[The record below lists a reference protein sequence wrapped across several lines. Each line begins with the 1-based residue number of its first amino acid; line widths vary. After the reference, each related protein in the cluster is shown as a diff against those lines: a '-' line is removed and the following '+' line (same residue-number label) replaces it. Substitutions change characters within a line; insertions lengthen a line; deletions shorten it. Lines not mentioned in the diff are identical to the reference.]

1 MISIYEVKK
10 GFSKS
15 LLAISIGATLSIS
28 SISLADN
35 TTGTIR
41 GSVLNVAKSD
51 KVRITDV
58 ARGISKDISIGNGGE
73 FRVGSLPPGEY
84 QLDLYSGGQ
93 VTESRSVSVSLGGTV
108 NIALGDSSE
117 MEEVIVQGQ
126 RISQVDTGIAESGLV
141 ISSDEIIE
149 LPVARN
155 LDSVTLLA
163 PSVSRG
169 DRTFD
174 EFGGGTSFAG
184 ASIAENV
191 SYINGLNTTNFRN
204 GLGYST
210 VPFEFY
216 DNIQVKTGGY
226 SAKFG
231 RSTGGVMNATT
242 KSGSNEFK
250 FGTSFYYDEE
260 TETAP
265 NTFVYDNDQ
274 DELNAREAN
283 IYASGPIIE
292 DRLFFYALYSG
303 VLKNK
308 EYYGMTSGRGYKE
321 ETESDFWGVKIDGYI
336 TEDHRIELTA
346 FSDERDIVEGI
357 YNYDSETEQTGDYIG
372 DIVYGRGGFNWIA
385 SYIGNLNDDMT
396 LSISY
401 GENTQDRSEI
411 PENKDA
417 STVYWYNPGRVS
429 IGDWVGSTVEVG
441 EDTRE
446 MFRIDFSWVIK
457 DHFVEVGIDNET
469 NNLTEN
475 TTYSGGEVWRL
486 YPELGRARNLIY
498 ENVGSFETESTA
510 FYLQD
515 TWQIT
520 DDWSVQLGLRNE
532 TFTNKNAAGEEFID
546 VSDQWAPRFST
557 VWDPTGEGKQKIF
570 ANFGLYYLP
579 VASNTN
585 VRLAGTELYT
595 TEWFDWDGS
604 CLNSDST
611 PCNLGESDGLGY
623 YADGSLKDTKSV
635 VDKNID
641 PMYQSEYI
649 LGYEYIMDSGIQLG
663 VRGIYRNLEVALEDL
678 AIDAAVI
685 DYYNSSGTWDAS
697 KVDGASVEDIFGGF
711 HQYVLTNPGNDM
723 RIYIPEQGEY
733 INLSAAQL
741 GYPEAKR
748 QYGAVE
754 FTFKRPFD
762 GRWSLD
768 ASYTW
773 GHSWGNN
780 EGYVR
785 SDNGQTD
792 SGLTTNFDQPGLIEG
807 GYGDLPNDRRHTV
820 KAFGT
825 YSFDMG
831 LRLGANFM
839 WQTGRP
845 KNCFG
850 MHPNDVFAQEY
861 GSESF
866 YCQGELNS
874 RGSLGRTDDY
884 WNLDLN
890 AQYPIEFADNQR
902 LLVSLDVF
910 NVFNNDAVLEVEE
923 QGDLDGTTEPYDY
936 FGRAYY
942 YQTPRSIRLGLRY
955 DFN

>member
-1 MISIYEVKK
+1 MVSVYGAKK

-15 LLAISIGATLSIS
+15 LLVISVATALSVS
-28 SISLADN
+28 PFVMADN

-41 GSVLNVAKSD
+41 GTVLSVEKSD
-51 KVRITDV
+51 KIKVTDIS
-58 ARGISKDISIGNGGE
+58 RGISKEVSVSGGGE

-84 QLDLYSGGQ
+84 QLELYSGSE
-93 VTESRSVSVSLGGTV
+93 VTDTRSVTVSLGGTV
-108 NIALGDSSE
+108 SVVLGDRSQ
-117 MEEVIVQGQ
+117 MEEVVVSGQ
-126 RISQVDTGIAESGLV
+126 RISQLDTGIAESGLV
-141 ISSDEIIE
+141 ISSDELIE

-163 PSVSRG
+163 PSVSKG

-174 EFGGGTSFAG
+174 QYGGGTSFAG

-260 TETAP
+260 TDTAP
-265 NTFVYDNDQ
+265 NTFVADNDQ
-274 DELNAREAN
+274 DEFSSQEAN
-283 IYASGPIIE
+283 IYFSGPIIE
-292 DRLFFYALYSG
+292 DRLFFYALYSN
-303 VLKNK
+303 VSEDK

-321 ETESDFWGVKIDGYI
+321 ETKSDFWGVKLDGYI
-336 TEDHRIELTA
+336 NEDHRIELTA
-346 FSDERDIVEGI
+346 FSDERDVVEGN
-357 YNYDSETEQTGDYIG
+357 YYYDSETEKTGDYIG
-372 DIVYGRGGFNWIA
+372 DVIYGRGGFNWIA
-385 SYIGNLNDDMT
+385 SYIGHLNDDMT
-396 LSISY
+396 LSVSY
-401 GENTQDRSEI
+401 GENTQDRSEV
-411 PENKDA
+411 PDNKGVPV
-417 STVYWYNPGRVS
+417 VYLYNPGRMS
-429 IGDWVGSTVEVG
+429 LGNWVGSSVEIG

-446 MFRIDFSWVIK
+446 MFRVDFSWNIG
-457 DHFVEVGIDNET
+457 DHLVEAGIDNES
-469 NNLTEN
+469 NSLTED
-475 TTYSGGEVWRL
+475 TFYSGYGLWQL
-486 YPELGRARNLIY
+486 YPDYEFARMRYYQNK
-498 ENVGSFETESTA
+498 GGFETDSSA
-510 FYLQD
+510 YYLQD
-515 TWQIT
+515 TWQVT
-520 DDWSVQLGLRNE
+520 DDLSVQFGLRNE
-532 TFTNKNAAGEEFID
+532 TFTNKDASGSEFIEI
-546 VSDQWAPRFST
+546 SDQWAPRLSL
-557 VWDPTGEGKQKIF
+557 VWDPTGEGNQKLF
-570 ANFGLYYLP
+570 ANFGHYYLP

-585 VRLAGTELYT
+585 VRLAGEELYT
-595 TEWFDWDGS
+595 IQDYDWDGS
-604 CLNSDST
+604 CLNEDST
-611 PCNLGESDGLGY
+611 PCNLSNPYETLY
-623 YADGSLKDTKSV
+623 FADGNLQDARAL

-649 LGYEYIMDSGIQLG
+649 LGYEYVMDNGVQLG
-663 VRGIYRNLEVALEDL
+663 VKGIYRNLETALEDL

-685 DYYNSSGTWDAS
+685 DYYNSTGSWDAS
-697 KVDGASVEDIFGGF
+697 KVDGATVEDVFDGF

-723 RIYIPEQGEY
+723 RIYITEQGEY
-733 INLSAAQL
+733 INLSADQL
-741 GYPEAKR
+741 NFPEAKR

-792 SGLTTNFDQPGLIEG
+792 SGLTTNFDQPGLVEG
-807 GYGDLPNDRRHTV
+807 GYGDLPNDRRHTI

-825 YSFDMG
+825 YSFDLG

-850 MHPNDVFAQEY
+850 MHPTDEFAAY
-861 GSESF
+861 YDSESF

-874 RGSLGRTDDY
+874 RGSLGRTDNY

-890 AQYPIEFADNQR
+890 AQYPIELANNQT

-910 NVFNNDAVLEVEE
+910 NVFNNDAVIEVEE
-923 QGDLDGTTEPYDY
+923 VGDLDGTTEPYEY
-936 FGRAYY
+936 FGEPYY

>member
-1 MISIYEVKK
+1 MISLSEARK

-15 LLAISIGATLSIS
+15 LIAVSIGAVLAASQVA
-28 SISLADN
+28 LADN
-35 TTGTIR
+35 TTGAIR
-41 GSVLNVAKSD
+41 GSVVNVEKSD
-51 KVRITDV
+51 KVRVTNLS
-58 ARGISKDISIGNGGE
+58 RGVSRDISISDKGE
-73 FRVGSLPPGEY
+73 FRVGSLPPGKY
-84 QLDLYSGGQ
+84 QLELLSGDE
-93 VTESRSVSVSLGGTV
+93 VTETRLVSVSLGGTV
-108 NIALGDSSE
+108 NVLLGDSSQ
-117 MEEVIVQGQ
+117 MEEVVVNGQ
-126 RISQVDTGIAESGLV
+126 PISQRDIGIAESGLV

-155 LDSVTLLA
+155 LNSITLLA
-163 PSVSRG
+163 PSVSKG

-174 EFGGGTSFAG
+174 QFGGGTSFAG
-184 ASIAENV
+184 SSIAENV

-250 FGTSFYYDEE
+250 FGTSVYYDEE
-260 TETAP
+260 TDTAP
-265 NTFVYDNDQ
+265 NTFVWDNDK
-274 DELNAREAN
+274 DVLDTREAN
-283 IYASGPIIE
+283 IYASGAIIE
-292 DRLFFYALYSG
+292 DRLFFYALYSN
-303 VLKNK
+303 VVENQ
-308 EYYGMTSGRGYKE
+308 EYYGITSGRGYKE
-321 ETESDFWGVKIDGYI
+321 ETKSDFWGVKLDGYI
-336 TEDHRIELTA
+336 NEDHRVEFTA

-357 YNYDSETEQTGDYIG
+357 YNYDSDTGKTGDYIG
-372 DIVYGRGGFNWIA
+372 DIVYGRGGHNWIA
-385 SYIGNLNDDMT
+385 SYIGNLNDSMT

-401 GENTQDRSEI
+401 GENSQDRSEV
-411 PENKDA
+411 PGNDEA

-429 IGDWVGSTVEVG
+429 IGNWVGSSVEVG

-446 MFRIDFSWVIK
+446 MFRVDFSWTID
-457 DHFVEVGIDNET
+457 DHMVEVGIDNEV
-469 NNLTEN
+469 NSLTEN
-475 TTYSGGEVWRL
+475 TSYSGGEIWRL
-486 YPELGRARNLIY
+486 YPELGRARQLIY
-498 ENVGSFETESTA
+498 ENVGSFETESSA
-510 FYLQD
+510 IYLQD

-520 DDWSVQLGLRNE
+520 DDWSVQFGLRNE
-532 TFTNKNAAGEEFID
+532 TFTNKNAAGKEFID
-546 VSDQWAPRFST
+546 ISDQWAPRFST
-557 VWDPTGEGKQKIF
+557 VWDPSGDGRQKVF
-570 ANFGLYYLP
+570 ASAGLYYLP

-585 VRLAGTELYT
+585 VRLAGAELYT
-595 TEWFDWDGS
+595 SEWFDWESS
-604 CLNSDST
+604 CLNNDAT
-611 PCNLGESDGLGY
+611 PCNLGDSDGLFY
-623 YADGSLKDTKSV
+623 FADGSLKDTRSV

-649 LGYEYIMDSGIQLG
+649 LGYEYFLDNGIQLG

-685 DYYNSSGTWDAS
+685 SHYTSTGTWDAS
-697 KVDGASVEDIFGGF
+697 KVGGASVEDVFGGF

-792 SGLTTNFDQPGLIEG
+792 SGLTTNFDQPGLLHG
-807 GYGDLPNDRRHTV
+807 GYGDLPNDRRHTI

-850 MHPNDVFAQEY
+850 MHPTDDFAAEY

-866 YCQGELNS
+866 YCQGRLNS
-874 RGSLGRTDDY
+874 RGSLGRTENY

-890 AQYPIEFADNQR
+890 AQYPVELANNQK

-910 NVFNNDAVLEVEE
+910 NIFNNDSVVEIE
-923 QGDLDGTTEPYDY
+923 EKGDLDGTAEAYEY
-936 FGRAYY
+936 FGDPYY
-942 YQTPRSIRLGLRY
+942 YQTPRSVRLGLRY